1 MTLASVTPPADDP
14 LGSYAGRRVISTAL
28 RITKAG
34 DGLSDGMSIEPELL
48 EPGQTYYVVLPI
60 IPMKHVHKLD
70 SEIGMY
76 RLEQVCEAQAGATFV
91 SEDLVHEVVEK
102 QRARI
107 QAWRDEQEGKRKL
120 FGTAVE
126 LTAEHDLGQHADGLR
141 AGCPQCQAEID
152 ASADE
157 ANVVEM
163 AKKKRTRKPKA
174 EQPPPAEPTDEDGFA
189 DPGDVGYPED
199 DPSE

>member
-1 MTLASVTPPADDP
+1 MTLASVTPPDSDP
-14 LGSYAGRRVISTAL
+14 LGSYAGRRVISTSL

-34 DGLSDGMSIEPELL
+34 DGLSDGMTIEPDLL
-48 EPGQTYYVVLPI
+48 EPGQVYYVVLPI
-60 IPMKHVHKLD
+60 VPTKHVHKLD

-91 SEDLVHEVVEK
+91 SEDLVKEVVEK

-141 AGCPQCQAEID
+141 AGCPLCQEEID
-152 ASADE
+152 ASAAE
-157 ANVVEM
+157 SRVVDM
-163 AKKKRTRKPKA
+163 AKKKRTRKAKA
-174 EQPPPAEPTDEDGFA
+174 QEAPPAEPVDEDGFA
-189 DPGDVGYPED
+189 DPGEAGYPED

>member
-14 LGSYAGRRVISTAL
+14 LGSYAGRRVISTSL

-34 DGLSDGMSIEPELL
+34 DGLSDGMSIEPDLL

-60 IPMKHVHKLD
+60 VPTKHVHKLD

-91 SEDLVHEVVEK
+91 SQDLVAEVVEK
-102 QRARI
+102 QKARI

-120 FGTAVE
+120 FATPVE
-126 LTAEHDLGQHADGLR
+126 LVAEHDLGQHADGLR
-141 AGCPQCQAEID
+141 AGCPSCQAEID
-152 ASADE
+152 ASAEE
-157 ANVVEM
+157 AGEV
-163 AKKKRTRKPKA
+163 AKAKTKRTRKLKA
-174 EQPPPAEPTDEDGFA
+174 VEAPAAPTDADGFA
-189 DPGDVGYPED
+189 DPGDAGYPED
-199 DPSE
+199 DTSE